1 MRMSPAR
8 LALTVYFVAGVV
20 FLIFPLIMLVPLS
33 FGESQFL
40 QFPPQKLSWKWYA
53 EFFNDDSWLR
63 ATLLSLRIGIGATM
77 ISLIVGTLAAV
88 ALVRGQF
95 VGRGLLMSL
104 MVAPLILPTV
114 ILALALYILF
124 LRWRWV
130 DNALALT
137 AAHAVIALPY
147 VILVVSTA
155 LKGFDITIERAARI
169 LGAGPVRAF
178 VSVTLPYL
186 MPSLFAG
193 GLLAFFASFDE
204 LIVTMFVSGGI
215 ETLPV
220 RIWNDLKLRLDPTV
234 AAVACMLIVV
244 SVAGMGLAEYFRQ
257 RNLRRYH
264 NS

>member
-1 MRMSPAR
+1 MKMSPAR
-8 LALTVYFVAGVV
+8 IALAVYFVIGVI

-33 FGESQFL
+33 FGDSQFL
-40 QFPPQKLSWKWYA
+40 QFPPQKLSWRWYA
-53 EFFNDDSWLR
+53 EFFHDESWLA
-63 ATLLSLRIGIGATM
+63 ATLLSLRIGIGATV
-77 ISLIVGTLAAV
+77 ISLFFGTLAAV

-95 VGRGLLMSL
+95 VGRGILMSL
-104 MVAPLILPTV
+104 MVAPLVLPTV

-130 DNALALT
+130 DNAVALT
-137 AAHAVIALPY
+137 FAHAVIALPY

-169 LGAGPVRAF
+169 LGAGPIRAF
-178 VSVTLPYL
+178 TSVTLPYL

-204 LIVTMFVSGGI
+204 LIVTLFVSGGLQ
-215 ETLPV
+215 TLPV
-220 RIWNDLKLRLDPTV
+220 RIWTDLKLRLDPTV

-244 SVAGMGLAEYFRQ
+244 SVLGMGLAEYFRQ

>member
-1 MRMSPAR
+1 
-8 LALTVYFVAGVV
+8 
-20 FLIFPLIMLVPLS
+20 
-33 FGESQFL
+33 
-40 QFPPQKLSWKWYA
+40 
-53 EFFNDDSWLR
+53 

-193 GLLAFFASFDE
+193 SLLAFFASFDE

-215 ETLPV
+215 
-220 RIWNDLKLRLDPTV
+220 
-234 AAVACMLIVV
+234 
-244 SVAGMGLAEYFRQ
+244 
-257 RNLRRYH
+257 
-264 NS
+264 

>member
-1 MRMSPAR
+1 
-8 LALTVYFVAGVV
+8 
-20 FLIFPLIMLVPLS
+20 
-33 FGESQFL
+33 
-40 QFPPQKLSWKWYA
+40 
-53 EFFNDDSWLR
+53 
-63 ATLLSLRIGIGATM
+63 
-77 ISLIVGTLAAV
+77 
-88 ALVRGQF
+88 
-95 VGRGLLMSL
+95 MSL

-204 LIVTMFVSGGI
+204 LIVTMFVSGGL